1 MRIGS
6 FMLLL
11 ALATPIATSFAQTPA
26 AGPGLP
32 AQQADS
38 LAPPLPA
45 DTTKAT
51 TSLLLPID
59 AERVD
64 RLEKEN
70 AHLRQRLAQAE
81 AAVTPPMLDERQR
94 WFVIGG
100 VLALV
105 CFILGTVN
113 GRGRRRRML
122 WLN

>member
-6 FMLLL
+6 LMLLL

-26 AGPGLP
+26 TPPGLP
-32 AQQADS
+32 TQRTTT
-38 LAPPLPA
+38 LASQRPA
-45 DTTKAT
+45 DTTQAT
-51 TSLLLPID
+51 PSLSLAVD
-59 AERVD
+59 AERVV

-70 AHLRQRLAQAE
+70 AQLRQRLAQAE
-81 AAVTPPMLDERQR
+81 AAVTPPMFDERQR